1 MMNGKI
7 DEEIMDVMEA
17 NEDDI
22 ELFED
27 EKEGIYNVLKPPKR
41 KSVQQNRS
49 SL

>member
-27 EKEGIYNVLKPPKR
+27 DLNVKDEVDSRKDRQINIVSPKI
-41 KSVQQNRS
+41 
-49 SL
+49 